1 MPSRIRHIALA
12 GLLLLALAL
21 LGGAGDSAARPDP
34 RIDARVLAQIAG
46 EGSADALIL
55 LAERPDLSPAY
66 ALSSKEARGR
76 WVYETLTAAAAR
88 SQPPVLAELQAA
100 GISYRRFWAANA
112 ILARLDRR
120 ALTAVLALP
129 GVAAV
134 RADAIHQGIS
144 PLPAE
149 ELAAAAPASI
159 PWGVQRVEAPWA
171 WQRGF
176 TGAGVVLAGQDTGYT
191 WEHPA
196 LINTYRGYDPAR
208 GVFDHNY
215 NWRDA
220 IQTPISGVTN
230 PCGYGSLIPC
240 DDNGH
245 GTHTMGTMAGNDL
258 DPTDAAWPAGAE
270 HAIGVAPG
278 AKWIGCRNM
287 DKGVGRVSTYL
298 DCFEWLTAPYLFGGD
313 PLGDG
318 DPSKAPDVINNSWS
332 CPLPTSP
339 GPTECAADEIGLIE
353 PAVEAADA
361 AGILVVVSAGNYGPV
376 CGTILDPPAIYP
388 RSFSTGNTTSSDSLA
403 GSSSRGP
410 VTYQGRILLKPDIAA
425 PGSSILSSR
434 GSDAY
439 STSTGTSM
447 AAPHVA
453 GVAALLIHAQPSL
466 RGDTDLI
473 KAILTHTADPIIDFA
488 CGGDPSGRPNNRFG
502 WGIVNARRAIESL
515 SQPGFLAA
523 RVSDAHGVPIT
534 GATVRIYDRSGVLVA
549 KKISDAF
556 GDVSFKVGWGA
567 YRVQA
572 MGVAHVPAIVEPAY
586 VIGGQTTNLSFRLQS
601 LPLYTPLILKAS
613 KP

>member
-1 MPSRIRHIALA
+1 MSPHPRHLLLSA
-12 GLLLLALAL
+12 LLLLAVAL
-21 LGGAGDSAARPDP
+21 LGGPGEIAARPDP
-34 RIDARVLAQIAG
+34 RIDARVLTQIAG

-55 LAERPDLSPAY
+55 LGERPDLSPAY
-66 ALSSKEARGR
+66 ALTSKEARGR
-76 WVYETLTAAAAR
+76 WVYDTLTAAATR
-88 SQPPVLAELQAA
+88 SQTPVLTELEAA
-100 GISYRRFWAANA
+100 GISYRRFWAVNA
-112 ILARLDRR
+112 ILARLDGA
-120 ALTAVLALP
+120 ALARVLALP

-149 ELAAAAPASI
+149 EIAAATAAIS
-159 PWGVQRVEAPWA
+159 WGVQRVEAPWA
-171 WQRGF
+171 WARGF
-176 TGAGVVLAGQDTGYT
+176 TGAGVVLSGQDTGYT
-191 WEHPA
+191 WDHPA
-196 LINTYRGYDPAR
+196 LITAYRGYDAAR
-208 GVFDHNY
+208 GTIDHNY

-258 DPTDAAWPAGAE
+258 DPADPAWPGGAE

-278 AKWIGCRNM
+278 ATWIGCRNM

-298 DCFEWLTAPYLFGGD
+298 DCFEWLTAPYSFAGD
-313 PLGDG
+313 PLTDG

-361 AGILVVVSAGNYGPV
+361 SGIVVVVSAGNYGPV
-376 CGTILDPPAIYP
+376 CGTVLDPPAIYP
-388 RSFSTGNTTSSDSLA
+388 RSFSTGNTTSTDALA

-410 VTYQGRILLKPDIAA
+410 VTYQGRILFKPDIAA

-453 GVAALLIHAQPSL
+453 GVIALLLDAMPDL
-466 RGDTDLI
+466 RGDTELI
-473 KAILTHTADPIIDFA
+473 KNILTRTADPIIDFG

-515 SQPGFLAA
+515 SQPGFLTA
-523 RVSDAHGVPIT
+523 RVIDGGGAPVPGAVVRVYNRAGVM
-534 GATVRIYDRSGVLVA
+534 VA
-549 KKISDAF
+549 KQHSDAF
-556 GDVSFKVGWGA
+556 GDVSFRVDWGS
-567 YRVQA
+567 YRAQA
-572 MGVAHVPAIVEPAY
+572 LAVSYVAQTIDPAY
-586 VIGGQTTNLSFRLQS
+586 VVGGQTTSLVFMLDSVRL
-601 LPLYTPLILKAS
+601 YAPLILK
-613 KP
+613 